1 MSFSP
6 LSCHPKII
14 AMTAD
19 TMVSN
24 KEACVEAGMNDYV
37 NKPIRVEELRDL
49 LKKWQEIIENEVEIN
64 LDKLK
69 ETKFESDI
77 IDENNITFLS
87 EVQTSEDVNFL
98 VELFDIYIN
107 DLPVLINEINTAI
120 RNSDFDNIKF
130 YTHKLKGSALT
141 LGIESIAD
149 HCIDL
154 ETAAGNKV
162 IDESVHELNK
172 KLDDHIRKVVE
183 ELKLLKDKYYN
194 LRS

>member
-1 MSFSP
+1 
-6 LSCHPKII
+6 
-14 AMTAD
+14 MTAD

-98 VELFDIYIN
+98 VELFDI
-107 DLPVLINEINTAI
+107 
-120 RNSDFDNIKF
+120 
-130 YTHKLKGSALT
+130 
-141 LGIESIAD
+141 
-149 HCIDL
+149 
-154 ETAAGNKV
+154 
-162 IDESVHELNK
+162 
-172 KLDDHIRKVVE
+172 
-183 ELKLLKDKYYN
+183 
-194 LRS
+194 